1 MPEMG
6 IMMQI
11 FSPDSKLM
19 RFMSRMGDL
28 ILLNVCFLVC
38 CVPVVTVGAAHA
50 ALYAVCFRFGT
61 GREAGTVR
69 SYFQAFRENF
79 RQGTL
84 VWLIIAFCGAAAALN
99 TYVFYLMPG
108 DIRYGFILFAL
119 LFVLVLFIFSYAF
132 PLVSQFDNGTYST
145 LKNALV
151 LSLGYLP
158 RTVLM
163 VTLNLLPWGLLLMD
177 IITFFQAGLVWVG
190 LYFAA
195 AAYLNARLLRKVF
208 APYLSENEN
217 TQEEDFL

>member
-1 MPEMG
+1 MRK
-6 IMMQI
+6 I
-11 FSPDSKLM
+11 FSPDSKIM
-19 RFMSRMGDL
+19 RAMGRFGDL
-28 ILLNVCFLVC
+28 ILLNFFFLLC
-38 CVPVVTVGAAHA
+38 CVPVVTIGAAHT

-61 GREAGTVR
+61 DREQGTVK
-69 SYFQAFRENF
+69 SFFQAFRANF
-79 RQGTL
+79 RQGAL
-84 VWLIIAFCGAAAALN
+84 VWLIIAFCGVAAALN

-132 PLVSQFDNGTYST
+132 PLVSQFDNSTYST

-208 APYLSENEN
+208 APYLPEDEDA
-217 TQEEDFL
+217 QEEDFL